1 MIDLRSDTVTKP
13 TENMRKAMA
22 AAEVGDDVFM
32 EDPTVQ
38 RLEELIAEILGFE
51 AGLFTVSGTMGNL
64 LCLLSH
70 CGRGDEILIGD
81 KSHIF
86 IYEQGGAAG
95 LGGIHP
101 RTVCTKEDGSLPL
114 DLLESSI
121 RRDNIHFPVTRLIS
135 VENTHNLCGGAPLNV
150 EYMNKLTALA
160 AKYNLKV
167 HVDGARIFNA
177 AAAFGVKVS
186 DLLVNVD
193 SVSCCL
199 SKGLAAPVGTVIC
212 GTKDFIFKAR
222 RNRKMIGGGMRQVGV
237 IAAAGIVAITEMVD
251 RLPEDHENAK
261 KVAIELSKVDG
272 LKTTPELVKTNIV
285 FVEVTKK
292 GLCPDEVS
300 AKLKDEGVL
309 AFSYDNKRIRL
320 VFHYEV
326 TKNDVCKVIEA
337 FKKVVSR

>member
-13 TENMRKAMA
+13 TKNMRKAMA
-22 AAEVGDDVFM
+22 EAEVGDDVFM
-32 EDPTVQ
+32 EDPTVL
-38 RLEELIAEILGFE
+38 RLEEIVAEITGFE

-64 LCLLSH
+64 LCVLSH
-70 CGRGDEILIGD
+70 CGRGDEMLLGD

-101 RTVCTKEDGSLPL
+101 RTVTTKEDGSLPL

-121 RRDNIHFPVTRLIS
+121 RKDNIHFPITRLIS

-150 EYMNKLTALA
+150 DYMKKLTALA
-160 AKYNLKV
+160 VRYNLKV

-177 AAAFGVKVS
+177 ATAFGIKVS
-186 DLLVNVD
+186 DLLINVD

-212 GTKDFIFKAR
+212 GSRDFIFKAR
-222 RNRKMIGGGMRQVGV
+222 RNRKMIGGGMRQAGV
-237 IAAAGIVAITEMVD
+237 IAAAGIVAITDMAD
-251 RLPEDHENAK
+251 RLTEDHENAK
-261 KVAIELSKVDG
+261 KVAIELSQVDG

-285 FVEVTKK
+285 FVETTKK
-292 GLCPDEVS
+292 GLCTDEIS
-300 AKLKDEGVL
+300 LRLKDEGIL

-326 TKNDVCKVIEA
+326 TKADVSKVIEA
-337 FKKVVSR
+337 FKKVISR

>member
-13 TENMRKAMA
+13 TKKMRQAMA

-32 EDPTVQ
+32 EDPTVR
-38 RLEELIAEILGFE
+38 RLEEIVAEITGFE

-64 LCLLSH
+64 LCVLSH
-70 CGRGDEILIGD
+70 CGRGDEMLLGD

-86 IYEQGGAAG
+86 IYEQGGSAG

-101 RTVCTKEDGSLPL
+101 HTICTKEDGSMPL
-114 DLLESSI
+114 DLLENGI
-121 RRDNIHFPVTRLIS
+121 RKDNIHFPVTRLIS
-135 VENTHNLCGGAPLNV
+135 VENTHNLCGGAPLSV
-150 EYMNKLTALA
+150 GYMNELTALA
-160 AKYNLKV
+160 ARHKLKV

-186 DLLVNVD
+186 DLLTNVD

-199 SKGLAAPVGTVIC
+199 SKGLAAPVGTVVC
-212 GTKDFIFKAR
+212 GSKEFIFKAR
-222 RNRKMIGGGMRQVGV
+222 RNRKMIGGGMRQAGV

-251 RLPEDHENAK
+251 RLTEDHENAK
-261 KVAIELSKVDG
+261 KTAIELSKVDG

-285 FVEVTKK
+285 FVEITKK
-292 GLCPDEVS
+292 GLSPDEVS
-300 AKLKDEGVL
+300 SKLKDEGVL

-320 VFHYEV
+320 VFHYGV
-326 TKNDVCKVIEA
+326 TKTDTNKVINT
-337 FKKVVSR
+337 FKKIISR